1 MSTRAAAC
9 FAVATAALTAVVL
22 IQALRRP
29 DDPNSEFD
37 GDFVALSVVTA
48 AVLLAVFLTAAFTRR
63 LSFDLRRGFPW
74 LIGGVSLVLAFVPWS
89 MVNAGRAEFAAAFY
103 RGLQLPQGIVPFWDM
118 RLVLESIDCAHY
130 GFDVFESNNG
140 CLKDPAIY
148 GPGVLWLQYVP
159 FRAFSEDH
167 AVGIGLVALLVSSL
181 FLVWLAR
188 SSEGPGQVVLLVAAL
203 GAPWQ
208 LLLERGNF
216 EAALLWGAC
225 VTVILVRRWDRL
237 WAWSLAAAVI
247 WFLGTWK
254 YYPFAMGLMLLPVLR
269 LRRGW
274 TVLAGYAIASTA
286 FMLIAWDNF
295 QFSTQSNNNMVD
307 IRDWVT
313 LGRLPVV
320 VRMLGGEV
328 GTGIHLQDVVVFAL
342 AIAAIG
348 WGVAVGLVVR
358 RRLVHPAMLAV
369 AGSSMFLAPVLVAG
383 FGFAY
388 KAPLLLLCVPLV
400 AALTRSS
407 RTVVVASSV
416 AVLALIAIVSFIVNN
431 TMLATLAGVIAA
443 SFALGLSLVL
453 LVRCLRKQLPQRE
466 RAGLGS
472 GNHAVTG

>member
-1 MSTRAAAC
+1 MF
-9 FAVATAALTAVVL
+9 FAIATFALTAVVL
-22 IQALRRP
+22 VQALRRP
-29 DDPNSEFD
+29 DDLESDYD
-37 GDFVALSVVTA
+37 GGFVASSVVAA
-48 AVLLAVFLTAAFTRR
+48 AVLLAVFLTALFTRR
-63 LSFDLRRGFPW
+63 FTFDLRREFPW
-74 LIGGVSLVLAFVPWS
+74 LVGGVSLLLAFVPWS
-89 MVNAGRAEFAAAFY
+89 MVNAGRTEFASAFY

-130 GFDVFESNNG
+130 GFDVFAPNNG
-140 CLKDPAIY
+140 CLLDPAIY

-167 AVGIGLVALLVSSL
+167 AVGLGLVALLVSSL
-181 FLVWLAR
+181 LLVWLAR

-225 VTVILVRRWDRL
+225 TVVILVRRWDRL

-274 TVLAGYAIASTA
+274 TVLAGYAIASSA
-286 FMLIAWDNF
+286 FMIIAWDNF
-295 QFSTQSNNNMVD
+295 RFSTQSNTDMVD
-307 IRDWVT
+307 IRDFVT

-328 GTGIHLQDVVVFAL
+328 GTGIHVPDVLVFAV
-342 AIAAIG
+342 AIAAVA
-348 WGVAVGLVVR
+348 WGVAVGLSVR
-358 RRLVHPAMLAV
+358 RSLVHPAMLAV
-369 AGSSMFLAPVLVAG
+369 AGSAMFLAPVLVAG

-400 AALTRSS
+400 AALTRSA
-407 RTVVVASSV
+407 RPIVVASSV
-416 AVLALIAIVSFIVNN
+416 AVLALIAIVSFVVVN

-443 SFALGLSLVL
+443 SFALGMSLVL
-453 LVRCLRKQLPQRE
+453 LVRCLLRKQLPQGE
-466 RAGLGS
+466 RPGLGS